1 MELYKELPYD
11 LQLKIFDIYEEERY
25 RIDDGAKRINDI
37 MLDELELYAAT
48 FSDGIEW
55 DINLFMFVKRWEREN
70 DDSVGWHTNEE
81 FTF

>member
-1 MELYKELPYD
+1 MELFKELPLD
-11 LQLKIFDIYEEERY
+11 LQLTIFDIYEEERY

-37 MLDELELYAAT
+37 LLDELELYAAT

-55 DINLFMFVKRWEREN
+55 DVNLFMFVRRWEN
-70 DDSVGWHTNEE
+70 DNEE

>member
-1 MELYKELPYD
+1 MDLYKELPYD